1 MAVEPTVVEE
11 RITAVLAENKVMNL
25 ATSGKAAPW
34 CSTCYFVEDGFDLV
48 FLVEPDSTTLENIR
62 HNPRVAFSVNRQV
75 PDRFVQ
81 GIGTV
86 EIIGQA
92 TEHEEVYALLREKA
106 PETAH
111 FVESIP
117 GMLLAR
123 IIAERIGVA
132 DMEAGMFPRQ
142 TLIRRGEE
150 WLPSAAVPR
159 LEGAKAWLLAVRPW
173 SFPASLVP
181 MLVGGSLA
189 YAKGSFDAPLLLLTL
204 GGGLLFH
211 IGANLFNTYF
221 DFNRGVDTA
230 KHADDRTL
238 VDSVL
243 GPQQLV
249 WAGTAC
255 FAMGAGAGAALA
267 AISGWPIALLG
278 AIGVLLAF
286 FYTAGPFGYKYRSL
300 GDIGIFLSFG
310 PLLVLGAYM
319 VQRQNF
325 AFTPLLFSLPL
336 GLFVDGILH
345 ANNMR
350 DVAADARAG
359 ARTLAHA
366 LGPAGSRWALYV
378 MLLAPYLFALAFAAW
393 FSPWTLL
400 PVLTAP
406 LALQL
411 AMQARPGP
419 GFREAMALLPQKV
432 AQVGMLYGLLLAV
445 GVAAS
450 RLV

>member
-1 MAVEPTVVEE
+1 MAVEPAALQAKIGT
-11 RITAVLAENKVMNL
+11 VLAENRVMNL
-25 ATSGKAAPW
+25 ATSGETAPW
-34 CSTCYFVEDGFDLV
+34 CFTCFFVEDGFDLL
-48 FLVEPDSTTLENIR
+48 FLVEHNSSTIENIR
-62 HNPRVAFSVNRQV
+62 RNPRVAFTINRQV

-86 EIIGQA
+86 QIIGEA
-92 TEHEEVYALLREKA
+92 TEHGESYAPLREKV
-106 PETAH
+106 PETEG
-111 FVESIP
+111 FVQRIP
-117 GMLLAR
+117 KMLLAR
-123 IIAERIGVA
+123 VITERIGIA
-132 DMEAGMFPRQ
+132 DMEAGIFPRQ
-142 TLIRRGEE
+142 TLVRRGEE
-150 WLPSAAVPR
+150 WVASDALQP
-159 LEGAKAWLLAVRPW
+159 LGGLKAWFLAARPW

-181 MLVGGSLA
+181 MLVGGAVA

-204 GGGLLFH
+204 AGGLLFH
-211 IGANLFNTYF
+211 VGANLFNTYF
-221 DFNRGVDTA
+221 DYRRGIDTA
-230 KHADDRTL
+230 KDADDRTL

-243 GPQQLV
+243 RPFQVASGAAV
-249 WAGTAC
+249 C
-255 FAMGAGAGAALA
+255 FALGAGAGAALA

-300 GDIGIFLSFG
+300 GDVGIFLSFG
-310 PLLVLGAYM
+310 PLLVLGAYL
-319 VQRQNF
+319 VQRQDF

-336 GLFVDGILH
+336 GLFIDAILH

-359 ARTLAHA
+359 ARTLAHV
-366 LGPAGSRWALYV
+366 LGPAGSQWALYV
-378 MLLAPYLFALAFAAW
+378 MLLTPYLFVLAFAAW

-411 AMQARPGP
+411 AMQARAGAE
-419 GFREAMALLPQKV
+419 FREAMALLPQKV
-432 AQVGMLYGLLLAV
+432 AQVGTLYGLLLAA
-445 GVAAS
+445 GVAMS